1 MRQDITLVRVS
12 HLKREEQTEKRSILA
27 NLENVKTNIR
37 LQEVMDHQGQTTILK
52 TKIIVRMRSHIVMH
66 SIRELLK
73 MRRSKM
79 QRLGHHLSKW
89 RKLSSLKRRDKTN
102 LNLMLNKSAKT
113 PPFLKCMDQW
123 SRCLTS
129 RNSSSLSLKFRVKTL
144 N

>member
-79 QRLGHHLSKW
+79 QRLGHHLSK
-89 RKLSSLKRRDKTN
+89 
-102 LNLMLNKSAKT
+102 
-113 PPFLKCMDQW
+113 
-123 SRCLTS
+123 
-129 RNSSSLSLKFRVKTL
+129 
-144 N
+144 

>member
-1 MRQDITLVRVS
+1 MRQDITLVRMS

-79 QRLGHHLSKW
+79 QRLGHHLSK
-89 RKLSSLKRRDKTN
+89 
-102 LNLMLNKSAKT
+102 
-113 PPFLKCMDQW
+113 
-123 SRCLTS
+123 
-129 RNSSSLSLKFRVKTL
+129 
-144 N
+144 